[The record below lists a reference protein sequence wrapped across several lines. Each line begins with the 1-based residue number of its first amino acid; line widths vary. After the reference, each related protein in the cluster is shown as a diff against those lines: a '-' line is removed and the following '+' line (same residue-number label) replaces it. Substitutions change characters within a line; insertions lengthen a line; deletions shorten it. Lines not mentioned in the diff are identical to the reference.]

1 MAQLRDLG
9 SEEFETAVAGDFP
22 VKATDCWL
30 VLIDSGKPV
39 SALPPGSVLAT
50 TTPFPPIIV
59 ASANL
64 DLGAALASPAF
75 AQTEDIRAVVLVEEQ
90 RVIGVWGGPRLKMV
104 IARGLVPSRGG
115 PVLPGVPQI
124 PWIVRSC
131 SYREVEAIC
140 ATVESFP
147 SKPFPMPNCR
157 NDHQLSAH
165 VFDW

>member
-9 SEEFETAVAGDFP
+9 SEEFETTAAGDFP
-22 VKATDCWL
+22 VEATDRWL
-30 VLIDSGKPV
+30 VLMNGGKPV
-39 SALPPGSVLAT
+39 GVLSPGSVLTART
-50 TTPFPPIIV
+50 ALPPIIV

-75 AQTEDIRAVVLVEEQ
+75 AQTEDIRAVVLVEDKQ
-90 RVIGVWGGPRLKMV
+90 VIGVWGGPRLKMV
-104 IARGLVPSRGG
+104 IGRGLVPSRGG

-131 SYREVEAIC
+131 GYPEAEAIC
-140 ATVESFP
+140 ATVESFS

-157 NDHQLSAH
+157 NDYQLSAH
-165 VFDW
+165 IFAW